1 MVFVRYSYFIFKMP
15 GLKDSQQVALTIAGS
30 DPSGGAG
37 IQADLKTF
45 TAIGVYSGAAISS
58 LTIQNTRGVFAIQ
71 PVDPALVKDQIAC
84 VLSDLNVSHIKIGM
98 LGSAAV
104 AESIYDALV
113 NFSGEIIYDPVL
125 VSSSGRQLIDLAG
138 YDTIRDQFLK
148 LCTVLTPNIPELSLL
163 TNRDCINKDSCLA
176 AAEILLQQHENLR
189 SVVITGGHCKNETE
203 SISDYLLTV
212 PEPSRQV
219 RLKEISHPRI
229 ASRNTHGTGCTF
241 SAAFTAY
248 HLLTGDDTE
257 AFHKATDYMDAL
269 IKKSVPFKIGHG
281 TGPLMH
287 HLK

>member
-1 MVFVRYSYFIFKMP
+1 MVFVRYSYFIFKMS
-15 GLKDSQQVALTIAGS
+15 GLKDSQKVALTIAGS

-58 LTIQNTRGVFAIQ
+58 LTIQNTQGVFAIQ
-71 PVDPALVKDQIAC
+71 PIDPALVKDQIAC

-113 NFSGEIIYDPVL
+113 NFSGEIIY
-125 VSSSGRQLIDLAG
+125 
-138 YDTIRDQFLK
+138 DQFLK

-189 SVVITGGHCKNETE
+189 SVVITGGHCKNETN

-229 ASRNTHGTGCTF
+229 ASHNTR
-241 SAAFTAY
+241 
-248 HLLTGDDTE
+248 
-257 AFHKATDYMDAL
+257 
-269 IKKSVPFKIGHG
+269 
-281 TGPLMH
+281 PLQH
-287 HLK
+287 IIY